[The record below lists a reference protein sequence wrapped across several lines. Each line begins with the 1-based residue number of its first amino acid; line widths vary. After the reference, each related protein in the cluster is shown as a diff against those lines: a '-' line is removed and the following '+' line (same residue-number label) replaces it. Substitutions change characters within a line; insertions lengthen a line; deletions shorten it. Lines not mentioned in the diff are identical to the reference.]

1 MFNVIEVGSPITTTY
16 SARQGIITSIVRR
29 PVSDYV
35 TDGIVVK
42 AFLVEFAPLDE
53 NGVPNFN
60 FSGYTTVFRDSKKD
74 WMGLVDGS
82 DCWKGI

>member
-1 MFNVIEVGSPITTTY
+1 MNNLDIGGFIRTSY
-16 SARQGIITSIVRR
+16 SAREGIVTSIVRR
-29 PVSDYV
+29 PASDYV

-53 NGVPNFN
+53 NGVPDFD
-60 FSGYTTVFRDSKKD
+60 FAGYTTVFRDSKKD